1 MDNLEQTQQTRTNKL
16 VPHLIYLTI
25 AFWITSNAWLS
36 DDSIL
41 SGGDQPDWN
50 GTAWAYW
57 WMGKALTEGI
67 NPFHG
72 TWNFFPVGQ
81 RPLAQYNLLDAFL
94 AWPFL
99 KIFGIRVGYNF
110 FATLIAYSTA
120 WGMHILART
129 AGAMLWPAIYAGVAL
144 ETSSFLLVELGHG
157 RLSQAMLFFWLVG
170 LAGLLKIARGEG
182 NYKTMIGTGL
192 CLSATCLTYWYWGL
206 FWVFAAIPIWIS
218 EFWFWDKKR
227 WLLLLGVATISFMI
241 CMPYVYALIQTYETL
256 PGVQRSLEPW
266 MDYGSLGRDD
276 FGLAMGIKQSHWP
289 LWPLAHTAADPDDKR
304 IALLPLILGI
314 AACFR
319 EIPEKKRWIA
329 IMLIGYILTLG
340 PYLRFIDKQPLR
352 VAMPYLFLYDNLP
365 FFQRFWWPQRLEL
378 LVWIGLLVTGSLLL
392 NRWTIFLHRWGHT
405 FVYMA
410 IAGIFIDMPFRNPYI
425 PVEAHPPREYKEAL
439 YSGIEGAIITT
450 PVLSNNEITR
460 HILWMQSFHEQP
472 ILGGLGD
479 HIESHR
485 PVGYEKYISERVV
498 LRALS
503 EISHGTFQDAL
514 ILPDDVQDILE
525 DKFTWIVVDPA
536 SYSPGLEERWAAAFT
551 SFCQTIWGPPTI
563 EVGLAKAWKISP
575 ISHSIIVDNI
585 PPVEHAGPRTE
596 EGFKVPD
603 SFPSQESHNSGVP
616 EPNNDRA
623 RQAPLLE
630 NGLVLPPA
638 QPQ

>member
-1 MDNLEQTQQTRTNKL
+1 MTQEETQASRWNRLT
-16 VPHLIYLTI
+16 PHLIYLII
-25 AFWITSNAWLS
+25 AFWITSKAWLS
-36 DDSIL
+36 GDSIL

-57 WMGKALTEGI
+57 WMGKALEEGL
-67 NPFHG
+67 NPFSG
-72 TWNFFPVGQ
+72 SWNFYPVGQ

-99 KIFGIRVGYNF
+99 KIFGLRIGYNL
-110 FATLIAYSTA
+110 FATFIAYSTA

-157 RLSQAMLFFWLVG
+157 RLSQAMLVFWLVG

-182 NYKTMIGTGL
+182 NHKIAIGTGL

-206 FWVFAAIPIWIS
+206 FWVFAAIPIWLS
-218 EFWFWDKKR
+218 EFWFWERKR
-227 WLLLLGVATISFMI
+227 WIYLAVIAGITIAI
-241 CMPYVYALIQTYETL
+241 CGPYVYALTLTYETL
-256 PGVQRSLEPW
+256 PGVQRELEPW
-266 MDYGSLGRDD
+266 MDYGSLGRGE

-304 IALLPLILGI
+304 IALIPLFIGI

-319 EIPEKKRWIA
+319 DIPEKKRWIA
-329 IMLIGYILTLG
+329 MLLIGYVLTLG
-340 PYLRFIDKQPLR
+340 PYLRFTDTQPMRIAL
-352 VAMPYLFLYDNLP
+352 PYLFLYDYFP

-378 LVWIGLLVTGSLLL
+378 LVLIGLLITGSLLL
-392 NRWTIFLHRWGHT
+392 NRWTIFMGRMGKTL
-405 FVYMA
+405 VLLA
-410 IAGIFIDMPFRNPYI
+410 IVGSFLDMPWRNPYI
-425 PVEAHPPREYKEAL
+425 PVEAHPPRTYQEKL
-439 YSGIEGAIITT
+439 YAQINGPIITT

-479 HIESHR
+479 HIEAHR
-485 PVGYEKYISERVV
+485 PVGYEEYIKERVI

-503 EISHGTFQDAL
+503 EISQGTFQDAL
-514 ILPDDVQDILE
+514 ILPADVDDILK
-525 DKFTWIVVDPA
+525 DGFTWIVIDPA
-536 SYSPGLEERWAAAFT
+536 AYSPGLEDRWAAAFT
-551 SFCQTIWGPPTI
+551 SLCQSLWGTPTI

-575 ISHSIIVDNI
+575 IAHSIAIDNI

-596 EGFKVPD
+596 EGFKPLD
-603 SFPSQESHNSGVP
+603 ELPSQGLRNSDAPGANLDPGRP
-616 EPNNDRA
+616 ELIP
-623 RQAPLLE
+623 APGQQ
-630 NGLVLPPA
+630 NAPV